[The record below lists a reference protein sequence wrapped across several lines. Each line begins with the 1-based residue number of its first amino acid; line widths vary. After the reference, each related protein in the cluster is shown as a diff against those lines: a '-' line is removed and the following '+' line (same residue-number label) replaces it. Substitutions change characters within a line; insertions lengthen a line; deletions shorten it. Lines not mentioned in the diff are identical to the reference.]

1 MPHLPSVFKGL
12 PGLLLSTV
20 PKSYENDS
28 LGLLLDLGVWC
39 LLTDVWWCFRLQL
52 MASLPPCSHSST
64 SHPQAGSTALT
75 DDTPRKLS
83 PKRVSFGH
91 SQGRRSKNEA
101 DSKCLGSCIMI
112 PISLTHIIKDIVN
125 AIQLIKQFYSLLQKV
140 SKASP
145 SATDMDCR
153 DQVVQK

>member
-1 MPHLPSVFKGL
+1 MPHLLSVFKGL

-28 LGLLLDLGVWC
+28 SGLLLDPGVWC

-52 MASLPPCSHSST
+52 MASLLPCSHSST
-64 SHPQAGSTALT
+64 SHPQTGSAALM
-75 DDTPRKLS
+75 DDTTRKLS
-83 PKRVSFGH
+83 PKRISFGCF
-91 SQGRRSKNEA
+91 QGIRNKNEA
-101 DSKCLGSCIMI
+101 DSMCLGSCIMI

-145 SATDMDCR
+145 SVTDMDCS
-153 DQVVQK
+153 DQLVQK